1 VVDVENRGRK
11 LEKVWIIVQEKWQAA
26 CEILAKN
33 LEQEQIGCEFLEGRP
48 KQIRCEFLDEMSGQI
63 RCEFLEGRPKQI
75 RCEFPDELTE
85 QNCCEFL
92 EGRSK
97 QVLSSDETFSDGA
110 ETSDGMTSFGITEKG
125 VLENDF
131 SRMLLLTDQSAL
143 AHTFAEYGIS
153 CVGCADPEE
162 GYFEGAGLVTDRPD
176 LLEVREL
183 EEYLFH
189 CQGWPVTIAVTPRLI
204 LREIAEE
211 DIGRLQKIG
220 SQSGMQYL
228 QASLEEDFFGTDR
241 MRAYIAQAYRLQGFG
256 LWSVWKRTVY
266 EAADSS
272 AGGVYKVK
280 ETDDSSDRR
289 ACEGKEVAASPEK
302 GEQEGDL
309 IGLCG
314 LSEYVRE
321 DGEEVLELQYMLD
334 EKFQRKGYAQ
344 EMCRAALA
352 YAAERTDYGEIFVRI
367 HRENRPSLALAEK
380 LGFQAVE
387 RLRKEAVEKTGLGV
401 DLENDV
407 SYTLQRSL

>member
-1 VVDVENRGRK
+1 
-11 LEKVWIIVQEKWQAA
+11 
-26 CEILAKN
+26 
-33 LEQEQIGCEFLEGRP
+33 
-48 KQIRCEFLDEMSGQI
+48 
-63 RCEFLEGRPKQI
+63 
-75 RCEFPDELTE
+75 
-85 QNCCEFL
+85 
-92 EGRSK
+92 
-97 QVLSSDETFSDGA
+97 
-110 ETSDGMTSFGITEKG
+110 
-125 VLENDF
+125 
-131 SRMLLLTDQSAL
+131 
-143 AHTFAEYGIS
+143 
-153 CVGCADPEE
+153 
-162 GYFEGAGLVTDRPD
+162 
-176 LLEVREL
+176 
-183 EEYLFH
+183 
-189 CQGWPVTIAVTPRLI
+189 
-204 LREIAEE
+204 
-211 DIGRLQKIG
+211 
-220 SQSGMQYL
+220 
-228 QASLEEDFFGTDR
+228 
-241 MRAYIAQAYRLQGFG
+241 
-256 LWSVWKRTVY
+256 VY

-289 ACEGKEVAASPEK
+289 ACEVNETAGRSGKRACEMNETAGNSDRRACEGKEVAASPEK
-302 GEQEGDL
+302 GEQEGGL

-321 DGEEVLELQYMLD
+321 DGEAVLELQYMLE